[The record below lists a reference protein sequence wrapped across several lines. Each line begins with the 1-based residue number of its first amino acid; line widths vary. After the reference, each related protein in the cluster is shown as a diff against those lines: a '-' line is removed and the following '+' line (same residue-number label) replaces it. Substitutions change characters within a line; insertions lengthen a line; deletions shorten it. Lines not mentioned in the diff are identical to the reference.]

1 MAVKAQTAG
10 YTPSMSD
17 EAVKLKTGNVW
28 SHWFAVLDK
37 AGGNGLAHRALTKIL
52 SEQHGVGPWWR
63 QMAAVE
69 YERARGLREKHQT
82 TAGYSVSVSKTVAVD
97 VSDLY
102 TALADGGMRKKWFAW
117 EGFKPSSQTKDKY
130 FRGPGKDGRKLEIN
144 VYAKGAGKAQ
154 VVAQVNKLG
163 SEADV
168 EAERAAWKKAL
179 EKLQTALKT
188 A

>member
-1 MAVKAQTAG
+1 MVGKARTPG

-17 EAVKLKTGNVW
+17 EAVKLKTGNDW

-37 AGGNGLAHRALTKIL
+37 AGGNEFTHHALTKIL

-63 QMAAVE
+63 QMVAVE

-97 VSDLY
+97 VSELY
-102 TALADGGMRKKWFAW
+102 AALADGRMRKKWFAW

-130 FRGPGKDGRKLEIN
+130 FRGPGKDGWKLEIN
-144 VYAKGAGKAQ
+144 VYAKGAGKSQIAIQ
-154 VVAQVNKLG
+154 VSKLG
-163 SEADV
+163 SEAAV

-179 EKLQTALKT
+179 EKLQTVLKT